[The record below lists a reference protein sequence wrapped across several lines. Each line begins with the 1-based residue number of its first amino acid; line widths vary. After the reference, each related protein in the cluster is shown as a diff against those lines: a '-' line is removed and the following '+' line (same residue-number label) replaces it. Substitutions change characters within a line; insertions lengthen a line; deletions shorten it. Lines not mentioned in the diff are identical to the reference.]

1 MSKSTNNQRLSS
13 LVLCGGAG
21 RRLGGVDKP
30 LQSWAGEPLVQHILR
45 RLPVGLVLISA
56 NRSIADYRRFGYPVV
71 EDSNQAIAQTG
82 AEDLELQGPLAGIL
96 AAYEW
101 LLKPTTSATAAWQQA
116 HWLYVVPGDTPQLP
130 QGLANELL
138 KLCLAS
144 GVPAACVKAERL
156 HPLPLLVKTS
166 ALPTLVDY
174 FASNQRSVAGWL
186 KHLSYVALENPGY
199 EQQLLNINTPE
210 QLAALNLST
219 PTSD

>member
-1 MSKSTNNQRLSS
+1 MSKSTNSQPLCS

-45 RLPVGLVLISA
+45 RLPAGPVLISA
-56 NRSIADYRRFGYPVV
+56 NRSIDRYRRFGHPVV
-71 EDSNQAIAQTG
+71 EDSNQGVAETG

-101 LLKPTTSATAAWQQA
+101 LRMPTAAAPEAWQQA
-116 HWLYVVPGDTPQLP
+116 DWLYVVPGDTPQLP
-130 QGLANELL
+130 QELANELL
-138 KLCLAS
+138 QICVAK
-144 GVPAACVKAERL
+144 GTPAACVRAKRL
-156 HPLPLLVKTS
+156 HPLPLLVHIS
-166 ALPTLVDY
+166 ALPTLVDF
-174 FASNQRSVAGWL
+174 FASKKRSVAGWL
-186 KHLSYVALENPGY
+186 EHLNYSVLENPGY

-219 PTSD
+219 PASD